1 MKKKAIQKKKKK
13 IKNDIYNKG
22 DDYRFNEKKIQ
33 PCYNEVELKYH
44 NEKES
49 ELSNKDDENK
59 RELKSMSYTERRNNN
74 NNDNND
80 NNNNDKNNLAQKIE
94 EENNHRSRR

>member
-1 MKKKAIQKKKKK
+1 MRKK

-49 ELSNKDDENK
+49 ELSNKDEENK
-59 RELKSMSYTERRNNN
+59 RELKSMSY
-74 NNDNND
+74 
-80 NNNNDKNNLAQKIE
+80 KIKLILFLHLISVKIYKTIE
-94 EENNHRSRR
+94 CIYSFLL